1 MKVGSPRRMELY
13 QLKGDG
19 VKQTMLQGDGEKVE
33 SVRRMGLY
41 QLQGD
46 GKKQTREVVWKDLV
60 MREGVW
66 KDLEMDLYQ
75 LQGDRRMDLYQLQ
88 GDGKKQTRDV
98 VWEDLEMRKAVWKD
112 LEMDL
117 ETLVIAW
124 EVVWEDPLRAP
135 QSLLSI
141 WLDMGFLLRMMP
153 RS

>member
-1 MKVGSPRRMELY
+1 MGLY

-46 GKKQTREVVWKDLV
+46 GKKQTREVVW
-60 MREGVW
+60 E
-66 KDLEMDLYQ
+66 
-75 LQGDRRMDLYQLQ
+75 
-88 GDGKKQTRDV
+88 
-98 VWEDLEMRKAVWKD
+98 D

-153 RS
+153 RSQLSLTTMT

>member
-46 GKKQTREVVWKDLV
+46 GKKQTREVVW
-60 MREGVW
+60 
-66 KDLEMDLYQ
+66 
-75 LQGDRRMDLYQLQ
+75 
-88 GDGKKQTRDV
+88 
-98 VWEDLEMRKAVWKD
+98 EDLEMREAVWKD

-153 RS
+153 RSQLSLSTMT